1 MLYFQS
7 ANFHKKHKKQGGKD
21 FKKYRNKD
29 VRKFSRIAANEDT
42 FCRLFLTSDPYMS
55 ALRQESFNE
64 NHKILDLKAI
74 E

>member
-7 ANFHKKHKKQGGKD
+7 ANFQKRHKMQRGKD
-21 FKKYRNKD
+21 VKKYRNKD
-29 VRKFSRIAANEDT
+29 VRKISRFAANEDT
-42 FCRLFLTSDPYMS
+42 FYRLFLTSDPYMS
-55 ALRQESFNE
+55 ALRLESFNQ